1 MVSPGDLENVR
12 ELASEHTR
20 ISPFMIR
27 RRLRLP
33 RRVAAEALEQLEQE
47 GLVGPPGLGGSREV
61 LKHG

>member
-12 ELASEHTR
+12 ELAQEHTR
-20 ISPFMIR
+20 ISPFMVR

-33 RRVAAEALEQLEQE
+33 RRWAEEILEQLQQE
-47 GLVGPPGLGGSREV
+47 GLVGPPSLGGSREV